1 MTCAS
6 QVMHRTANRGPPSP
20 RPRSAS
26 AAGRSLR
33 QPAASLY
40 WSACRCPAAAGCP
53 SPRSVSPRPTQLGS
67 AADGDW
73 RSAQTVRSGSSLMN
87 SKTTLVSTRIARAR
101 RVVARRPAR
110 ASTFAADDLERLAQ
124 GHKAVSVPAGSS
136 QRPRARQSLASDDL
150 YARPRNSVPGSRTP
164 INTGHTVLLA
174 CTEIV
179 PVH

>member
-1 MTCAS
+1 
-6 QVMHRTANRGPPSP
+6 MHRTANRGPPSP

-40 WSACRCPAAAGCP
+40 WSACGCPAAAGCP

-67 AADGDW
+67 AADRDW

-87 SKTTLVSTRIARAR
+87 SETTLVSTRIARAR

-136 QRPRARQSLASDDL
+136 QRPGRDNHW
-150 YARPRNSVPGSRTP
+150 PVMTFTP
-164 INTGHTVLLA
+164 DRETRYPDPELLLTQVIPSCLLA
-174 CTEIV
+174 QR
-179 PVH
+179 